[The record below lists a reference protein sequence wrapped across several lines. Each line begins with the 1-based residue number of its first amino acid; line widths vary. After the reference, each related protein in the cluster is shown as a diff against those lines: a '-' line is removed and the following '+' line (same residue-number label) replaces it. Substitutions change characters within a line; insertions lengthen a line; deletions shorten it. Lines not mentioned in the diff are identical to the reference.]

1 MQQFEFGSR
10 WFENVF
16 FVGVGFSG
24 WWFENA
30 FCVDARF
37 SRWWDFTLCVSIG
50 LIFPVGGLKMHFASA
65 LDFPDGGF
73 LCMTTYFWGAPTKN
87 IFIMYKKNPTPTR
100 RYASISIS
108 LFRRDEILFLL
119 ADCFDHFVG
128 PHDPFTIRL
137 CES

>member
-37 SRWWDFTLCVSIG
+37 SGWWDFVSLRRRWFLG
-50 LIFPVGGLKMHFASA
+50 VCCLNVHFAPALDFPVGGLKMHLEPA
-65 LDFPDGGF
+65 LEFPGDG
-73 LCMTTYFWGAPTKN
+73 YFPLK
-87 IFIMYKKNPTPTR
+87 
-100 RYASISIS
+100 
-108 LFRRDEILFLL
+108 
-119 ADCFDHFVG
+119 
-128 PHDPFTIRL
+128 
-137 CES
+137 